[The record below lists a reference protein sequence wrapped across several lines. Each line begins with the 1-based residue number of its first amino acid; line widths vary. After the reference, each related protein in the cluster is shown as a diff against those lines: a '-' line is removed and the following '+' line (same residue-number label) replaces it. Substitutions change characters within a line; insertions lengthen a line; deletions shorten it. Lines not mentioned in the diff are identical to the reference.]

1 MSIKYDDSH
10 LIPSFRQKD
19 LNKFRP
25 KTVESLNL
33 LKNRNGSGSEF
44 LGWLDLPNQNVDDL
58 KELIDAGN
66 EVKNSNDLLVCIGIG
81 GSYLGAKAVISS
93 LMPKNNI
100 RFIGH
105 HLSPLGLSQLLEELK
120 EKDFYVNVISKSG
133 TTTEPGIAFR
143 IIRELAEKKYSK
155 RSKDRII
162 VTTDSEKGALKQ
174 LADQKEY
181 RKFVIPNDVG
191 GRFSV
196 LTPVGLLPI
205 VAAGLDI
212 NSILNGAKIG
222 LKNSMIPDDKK
233 NIAIR
238 YARNRSILYSKK
250 KKIEIL
256 ASMDPQIHYIAEWW
270 KQLYGESEG
279 KNGNGIFPASVDYT
293 TDLHSLGQL
302 IQDGERN
309 IFETFLVIDNYS
321 NDIEIPYDN
330 GNLDGLNYLS
340 GKKLTFVNSKA
351 YEGTLKAHINGNVP
365 CSTLYI
371 EKLDEENIMELL
383 VIFEVGVALSAYNL
397 GVNPFDQPG
406 VETYK
411 NNMFELLGKPK
422 FINN

>member
-1 MSIKYDDSH
+1 MSIKYDDSN
-10 LIPSFRQKD
+10 LLSSFRQKN
-19 LNKFRP
+19 LNKFRQ
-25 KTVESLNL
+25 KTIESLNL
-33 LKNRNGSGSEF
+33 LIKRNGEGNEF
-44 LGWLDLPNQNVDDL
+44 LGWLDLPNQKIDELSDL
-58 KELIDAGN
+58 IKVGN
-66 EVKNSNDLLVCIGIG
+66 EIKNSNKLLVCIGIG

-93 LMPKNNI
+93 LKPKNNI

-105 HLSPLGLSQLLEELK
+105 HLSPLELTQLIDELN

-143 IIRELAEKKYSK
+143 IIREFAEKKYGEK
-155 RSKDRII
+155 RAINRII
-162 VTTDSEKGALKQ
+162 ATTDAKKGALKK
-174 LADQKEY
+174 LADQKGY
-181 RKFVIPNDVG
+181 RKFVIPSNVG

-205 VAAGLDI
+205 IAAGLDI

-222 LKNSMIPDDKK
+222 LKNSMILNDEK
-233 NIAIR
+233 NIALR
-238 YARNRSILYSKK
+238 YARNRSILNSND

-256 ASMDPQIHYIAEWW
+256 ASMEPQIHYIAEWW

-279 KNGNGIFPASVDYT
+279 KNGNGIFPTSVDFT
-293 TDLHSLGQL
+293 TDLHSLGQM

-321 NDIEIPYDN
+321 NDIKIPFDN
-330 GNLDGLNYLS
+330 KNLDGLNYLS
-340 GKKLTFVNSKA
+340 GKKLSSVNSKA
-351 YEGTLKAHINGNVP
+351 YEGVLNAHIDGDVP
-365 CSTLYI
+365 CSTFHI

-406 VETYK
+406 VEAYK
-411 NNMFELLGKPK
+411 NNMFMLLGKPK
-422 FINN
+422 K